1 MAYLWIVAA
10 ASAAFFQALRY
21 ASLKELNKYLSPAV
35 TGYTRILFALP
46 LLLIH
51 LWVVLHVTG
60 QPLPQLSPWFLAM
73 TGLGALGQF
82 LGTVLMVRLFQIG
95 NFAVGTM
102 LAKAD
107 AVITAIIGS
116 LLFSEHISGA
126 GWFAILVTVAGVM
139 IVSTGRLPSG
149 SLLSSGTPIA
159 NLVFGPSTRLG
170 LIIAVVNAVSYLL
183 IREAMLDLKFGQGV
197 SATVAAATAGTVLT
211 ALSAAFLGIWLLVM
225 ERPGLRL
232 IRHHAGL
239 GCFIGV
245 ASALGT
251 LLWFLATALTNA
263 SYVAAVAQVQ
273 IVFALAISHYWFRES
288 IRSIELAGIALIL
301 AGVLLFRFV

>member
-46 LLLIH
+46 FLVIH
-51 LWVVLHVTG
+51 LLVVLHVAD
-60 QPLPQLSPWFLAM
+60 QPLPRLSPWFLAM
-73 TGLGALGQF
+73 TSLGALGQF

-107 AVITAIIGS
+107 AVMTAIIGS
-116 LLFSEHISGA
+116 LLFSEHISDA
-126 GWFAILVTVAGVM
+126 GWFAILMTVAGVM
-139 IVSTGRLPSG
+139 IVSTGRLPFG
-149 SLLSSGTPIA
+149 SLLASGTSFA
-159 NLVFGPSTRLG
+159 SLLFGPSTRLG
-170 LIIAVVNAVSYLL
+170 LIIALVNAVSYLL
-183 IREAMLDLKFGQGV
+183 IREAMLTLQSTQSVGP
-197 SATVAAATAGTVLT
+197 AVAAATTGTVLT
-211 ALSAAFLGIWLLVM
+211 ALSATFLGVWLLLM
-225 ERPGLRL
+225 ERPGLLL
-232 IRHHAGL
+232 IRHHVRL

-273 IVFALAISHYWFRES
+273 IVFALAISRYWFRES
-288 IRSIELAGIALIL
+288 IRAIELAGIALIL
-301 AGVLLFRFV
+301 AGVMMFRFV